1 MTQEQVWCV
10 GHPGPNSSSEC
21 EKGPTDV
28 KQKKLLHEK
37 PILKNKLILSD
48 K

>member
-28 KQKKLLHEK
+28 KQKKTFTRKTYTEK
-37 PILKNKLILSD
+37 QIDIIR
-48 K
+48 